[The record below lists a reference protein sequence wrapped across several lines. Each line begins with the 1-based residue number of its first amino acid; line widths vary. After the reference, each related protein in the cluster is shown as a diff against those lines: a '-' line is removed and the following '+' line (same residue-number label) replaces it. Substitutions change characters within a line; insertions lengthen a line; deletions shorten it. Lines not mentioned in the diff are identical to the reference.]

1 MRTPRV
7 LVFTVIVCILGRC
20 LAELKADEGHG
31 HCQSNGHEH
40 MVAGEADVLR
50 DVPKKFATFLE
61 ADLASRSVRLLVE
74 GDHEPT
80 KWTVNADAEIKVHA
94 WWGRLDQLHQQ
105 DRVWVWFAVS
115 RKKQPTGIL
124 MIADE
129 ISEQYIHGEPLTFKE
144 IDANRGSLTLA
155 RGEGEPRMLELPAT
169 VHVRH
174 DEDSVQLVAGD
185 EPFFRGRLGEKVF
198 VQSSGSMARLLVS
211 EDRLEQLQTAQ
222 KSVICERWRAEG
234 LPGMVSILHPLGGE
248 MEIML
253 DHEAMRWGRYLRPGD
268 DVELAAAGATALAEP
283 IKAKIRHVR
292 PWRERTQLRLVT
304 HSGLDQADLIVG
316 QRIALRAAEPPAE
329 VQSSELPT
337 DIGRE
342 RSRQDRIDWF
352 LATVYCSCTI
362 SGDHCTGMF
371 YTQASC
377 NVKGCPMP
385 GQLTA
390 ELAGLIDKSM
400 TDEQILTE
408 LQKSRGPLV
417 LRQHLLR

>member
-1 MRTPRV
+1 
-7 LVFTVIVCILGRC
+7 
-20 LAELKADEGHG
+20 
-31 HCQSNGHEH
+31 

-50 DVPKKFATFLE
+50 EVPKKFATFFE

-74 GDHEPT
+74 GDQEPT
-80 KWTVNADAEIKVHA
+80 TWTVNADAEIKVHA

-105 DRVWVWFAVS
+105 DRVWVWFAVN

-124 MIADE
+124 MLADE
-129 ISEQYIHGEPLTFKE
+129 ISEQYIHGESLTLKE
-144 IDANRGSLTLA
+144 IDAERGELTLTRA
-155 RGEGEPRMLELPAT
+155 KGEPRMLKLPAP
-169 VHVRH
+169 VKARQ
-174 DEDSVQLVAGD
+174 DGDSVQLSAGD

-198 VQSSGSMARLLVS
+198 VQSSGSTARRLVS
-211 EDRLEQLQTAQ
+211 EGRLLELQSAQ
-222 KSVICERWRAEG
+222 KSTMCEHWRAEG

-253 DHEAMRWGRYLRPGD
+253 DHEAMRWGRYLRAGD
-268 DVELAAAGATALAEP
+268 DVELAAGGTTALPEP
-283 IKAKIRHVR
+283 IKAKVKHVR

-304 HSGLDQADLIVG
+304 HSGLDQADLMVG

-342 RSRQDRIDWF
+342 RSRQERIDWF

-385 GQLTA
+385 NQLTG
-390 ELAGLIDKSM
+390 ELAELIDKSM

-408 LQKSRGPLV
+408 LEKSRGPLL